1 MLLVS
6 QSKANT
12 LKNNNAHS
20 MYTMILETGY
30 IFGTPALYV
39 PLFLVRFQLLALKFS
54 LEYFADHYLSFF
66 F

>member
-12 LKNNNAHS
+12 LKNNNNAHS

-39 PLFLVRFQLLALKFS
+39 PLFLV
-54 LEYFADHYLSFF
+54 
-66 F
+66 